1 MSAEVERAVRRS
13 LADYCDH
20 VDRYD
25 VPGILALFAP
35 DGWYDLGFGRVF
47 RGPVELRALFSRVEV
62 YRATSHHVSNIV
74 VDVDPAGDAA
84 ISRAALYAYHVRRE
98 DDSEAHVWG
107 QYHDRF
113 VRAGDRWL
121 VQSRTLRMAAERGTR
136 PEGGRVTLYEPLPRG
151 I

>member
-1 MSAEVERAVRRS
+1 MTTVEQHIRRS
-13 LADYCDH
+13 LAAYCDR

-35 DGWYDLGFGRVF
+35 DGCYDLGFGRIF
-47 RGPVELRALFSRVEV
+47 RGPRELRTLFRRVEV

-74 VDVDPAGDAA
+74 VDADGDTATA
-84 ISRAALYAYHVRRE
+84 RSALYAYHVRRE

-107 QYHDRF
+107 QYQDSYIRLDG
-113 VRAGDRWL
+113 AWL
-121 VQSRTLRMAAERGTR
+121 VRSRSLRVAAERGTR
-136 PEGGRVTLYEPLPRG
+136 PEDGRATLYEPLPRG